1 LVMALE
7 RRESSF
13 TYISSD
19 GFSSYTFEVAQD
31 QSGNITVRNIR
42 TPQGLLRDP
51 YSTLP
56 EFVVDDMCEAQNL
69 VEDLVAQTSTVN
81 GQLIFASETS
91 KTVSF
96 PTPLTS
102 STYRVVFSKNDPIE
116 VWFTGATT
124 SGFTVEV
131 AATYTGTIGYDV
143 FI

>member
-1 LVMALE
+1 MALE

-13 TYISSD
+13 TYVSSD
-19 GFSSYTFEVAQD
+19 GFSSYTFEVTQD
-31 QSGNITVRNIR
+31 ESGNISVRNIR

-51 YSTLP
+51 NSTLP

-69 VEDLVAQTSTVN
+69 VEDLVGQTSTVN
-81 GQLIFASETS
+81 GQLTFSSETS
-91 KTVSF
+91 KTVTF
-96 PTPLTS
+96 PTPLAS
-102 STYRVVFSKNDPIE
+102 STYRVVFSKNDPID

-143 FI
+143 FV